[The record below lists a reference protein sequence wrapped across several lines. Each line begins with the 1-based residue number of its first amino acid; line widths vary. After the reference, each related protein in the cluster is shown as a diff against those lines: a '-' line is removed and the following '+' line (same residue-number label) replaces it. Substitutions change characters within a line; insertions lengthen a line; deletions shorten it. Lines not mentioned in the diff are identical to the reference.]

1 MASCSA
7 LFPVVQV
14 FGLTLLVI
22 DNVITETSISLQCDT
37 LLPCAQFMSSCLAVS
52 DYRGK
57 TIFTLLA
64 CMNSIQ
70 NINNTSVPFSVMI

>member
-22 DNVITETSISLQCDT
+22 DDVITETSISLQCDT

-64 CMNSIQ
+64 CMNSIP
-70 NINNTSVPFSVMI
+70 NINNTSPLV